1 MKVSQL
7 SKELF
12 QVMEP
17 LCSSYWM
24 GKVVFKADIV
34 VMAAAVLVSETLSMI
49 TFRGLV
55 VIFRVSDV
63 VLELMCIIVEDLV
76 TIGGVMAVLPVFAAF
91 MTDAVVVRIVL
102 INVGL
107 NVVAGRK
114 VVMVLMQL
122 LHLFN

>member
-1 MKVSQL
+1 
-7 SKELF
+7 
-12 QVMEP
+12 
-17 LCSSYWM
+17 M

-34 VMAAAVLVSETLSMI
+34 VIAAAVLVSEILSMI
-49 TFRGLV
+49 TFRGLL

-63 VLELMCIIVEDLV
+63 VLEPMCIIGEDLV
-76 TIGGVMAVLPVFAAF
+76 TIWGVVAVLPVFAAF
-91 MTDAVVVRIVL
+91 MTDAVVMRIVL

>member
-17 LCSSYWM
+17 LCSSCWM

-34 VMAAAVLVSETLSMI
+34 VMAAAVLASETLSMI

-76 TIGGVMAVLPVFAAF
+76 TNRGVMAVLPVFAAF

>member
-1 MKVSQL
+1 
-7 SKELF
+7 
-12 QVMEP
+12 
-17 LCSSYWM
+17 M

-34 VMAAAVLVSETLSMI
+34 VIAAAVLVSEILSMI
-49 TFRGLV
+49 TFRGLF

-63 VLELMCIIVEDLV
+63 VLEPMCIIGEDLV
-76 TIGGVMAVLPVFAAF
+76 TIWGVVAVLPVFAAF
-91 MTDAVVVRIVL
+91 MTDAVVMRIVL

>member
-1 MKVSQL
+1 
-7 SKELF
+7 
-12 QVMEP
+12 MEP
-17 LCSSYWM
+17 LCSSCWM

>member
-1 MKVSQL
+1 
-7 SKELF
+7 
-12 QVMEP
+12 
-17 LCSSYWM
+17 M

-34 VMAAAVLVSETLSMI
+34 VIAAAVLVSEILSMI
-49 TFRGLV
+49 TFRGLL

-63 VLELMCIIVEDLV
+63 VLEPMCIIGEDLV
-76 TIGGVMAVLPVFAAF
+76 TIWGVVVVLPVFAAF
-91 MTDAVVVRIVL
+91 MTDAVVMRIVL

>member
-17 LCSSYWM
+17 LCSSCWM

-34 VMAAAVLVSETLSMI
+34 VMAAAVLASETLSMI

-76 TIGGVMAVLPVFAAF
+76 TNRGVMAVLPVLAAF

>member
-1 MKVSQL
+1 MS
-7 SKELF
+7 
-12 QVMEP
+12 
-17 LCSSYWM
+17 
-24 GKVVFKADIV
+24 KVVFKADIV
-34 VMAAAVLVSETLSMI
+34 VIAAAVLVSEILSMI
-49 TFRGLV
+49 TFRGLL

-63 VLELMCIIVEDLV
+63 VLEPMCIIGEDLV
-76 TIGGVMAVLPVFAAF
+76 TIWGVVAVLPVFAAF
-91 MTDAVVVRIVL
+91 MTDAVVMRIVL